1 MNEIPIASVFQ
12 PQGNFIRMS
21 FPLSDLAVSSPKI
34 TRVVDLAVHVQ
45 VSLISLL
52 VSFDTSILLPRKK
65 KEKKMSC
72 GSRLSYLDEIA
83 WTWQDGRLLA
93 LCLCAIGLLGAFL
106 NGLVLI
112 GVGGNAKLGTTVN
125 KLLIWICTIAI
136 LESFVGI
143 LVKALI
149 LGK

>member
-1 MNEIPIASVFQ
+1 
-12 PQGNFIRMS
+12 
-21 FPLSDLAVSSPKI
+21 
-34 TRVVDLAVHVQ
+34 
-45 VSLISLL
+45 
-52 VSFDTSILLPRKK
+52 
-65 KEKKMSC
+65 MSC

-136 LESFVGI
+136 LESLLGI

-149 LGK
+149 LGKYWYSFRFFGSKT